1 MWYNHPGQMPRV
13 CPLNMND
20 QEIIFMSIRKMAAL
34 CLTLILLCP
43 VFQAAG
49 AEEALRPVLYD
60 AIITRNYPTSTTT
73 VYAEMDI
80 LSKRLTYYRA
90 GDKLQVTAVY
100 PGWVEIRYGNG
111 YGYILR
117 HRIDQVSPVDPVHT
131 PPYGVE
137 VFTYTAVITRDTPVL
152 FEPDERAEVLDV
164 LTSGAKVALLGME
177 NGYAKLVHKRYYGYI
192 DTRLLDEIYPVAGD
206 VSMGD
211 SDTPLAA
218 YCTFYADNPDR
229 TNNLVIACTRLERVM
244 KPGESLNFNNSVGP
258 FSKANGYLP
267 APVLID
273 GQTKMGYGGG
283 SCQIS
288 STLYNVVL
296 QLPGLN
302 VQERHPHGASG
313 AAYLPHGV
321 DASSGDLNFRF
332 SNGYDFPIRIEA
344 SCHDLCLFIA
354 IYRADKT

>member
-1 MWYNHPGQMPRV
+1 MRDI
-13 CPLNMND
+13 LRR
-20 QEIIFMSIRKMAAL
+20 ILIL
-34 CLTLILLCP
+34 CLALLLSCPTLSA
-43 VFQAAG
+43 FA
-49 AEEALRPVLYD
+49 AEEALRPVVYD
-60 AIITRNYPTSTTT
+60 AIITRNYPTSTTS

-80 LSKRLTYYRA
+80 LSKRLAYYRA
-90 GDKLQVTAVY
+90 GDKLQVTAVF
-100 PGWVEIRYGNG
+100 PGWVEIRYGKG

-117 HRIDQVSPVDPVHT
+117 HRVDQVTPLDPKNT

-152 FEPDERAEVLDV
+152 FTPEEDGEVLDV
-164 LTSGAKVALLGME
+164 LTKGAKVALLGAE
-177 NGYAKLVHKRYYGYI
+177 NGYMKLVHKRFYGYI
-192 DTRLLDEIYPVAGD
+192 DSRLLDEIRPVAGN
-206 VSMGD
+206 VSLGD
-211 SDTPLAA
+211 RETPLAA
-218 YCTFYADNPDR
+218 YCTFFNDNPDR
-229 TNNLVIACTRLERVM
+229 INNLVVACRRLERVM
-244 KPGESLNFNNSVGP
+244 KPGESLNFNDSVGP

-273 GQTKMGYGGG
+273 GASKMGYGGG

-302 VQERHPHGASG
+302 VLERHPHGANG

-354 IYRADKT
+354 IYREDDA

>member
-1 MWYNHPGQMPRV
+1 MLKRYIS
-13 CPLNMND
+13 L
-20 QEIIFMSIRKMAAL
+20 L
-34 CLTLILLCP
+34 LILALLCP
-43 VFQAAG
+43 VRAALG
-49 AEEALRPVLYD
+49 EESLRPVLYS
-60 AIITRNYPTSTTT
+60 AIITRNYPTSTTS

-90 GDKLQVTAVY
+90 GDKLQITAVY

-117 HRIDQVSPVDPVHT
+117 HRVDQVTPLDPVHT

-137 VFTYTAVITRDTPVL
+137 VFTYVTVIARETPVL
-152 FEPDERAEVLDV
+152 FEPEEGAEVLDV
-164 LTSGAKVALLGME
+164 LTEGAKVALLGME
-177 NGYAKLVHKRYYGYI
+177 NGYAKLIHKRFYGYI
-192 DTRLLDEIYPVAGD
+192 DTRLLDEILPVAGD
-206 VSMGD
+206 VSMGTP
-211 SDTPLAA
+211 DTPIAA
-218 YCTFYADNPDR
+218 YCTFYNNNPDR
-229 TNNLVIACTRLERVM
+229 INNLEIACRRLERVM
-244 KPGESLNFNNSVGP
+244 QPGESLNFNTSVGP
-258 FSKANGYLP
+258 FSKANGYKP

-273 GQTKMGYGGG
+273 GVTKMGYGGG

-302 VQERHPHGASG
+302 VLERHPHGASG

-332 SNGYDFPIRIEA
+332 SNGYGFPIRIEA

-354 IYRADKT
+354 IYREGDK